1 MTNKSKIYC
10 VEIHYDYCECIQI
23 QATSAKKAV
32 ECVRQKHEQG
42 YFREEDGYFRKVS
55 DSLRVKLSR
64 QKPDANKRTFYFGEA
79 L

>member
-10 VEIHYDYCECIQI
+10 VEIHYDCRECIQI

-32 ECVRQKHEQG
+32 ECVRQKYKQG
-42 YFREEDGYFRKVS
+42 YFREEDGYFRKSS

-64 QKPDANKRTFYFGEA
+64 QKPDANKQTFYFDEA